1 MAQADDTARL
11 IAFATQFYGWLDG
24 CYLSNSRTAWRE
36 YDVWPAIRPYAELR
50 SIGASA
56 WLELKES
63 YPLTSLVAK
72 IQETPAEKLR
82 AHGLSG
88 AQLEYKLAVIDV
100 ILDKLHSVKFPGRF
114 RVKLVDAIDT
124 ILDSL
129 IAAAGIATALKE
141 IKDMLRHQITS

>member
-1 MAQADDTARL
+1 MTQTDDTARL
-11 IAFATQFYGWLDG
+11 VAFATQLYGWLDD
-24 CYLSNSRTAWRE
+24 CYLSNSRAVWRE
-36 YDVWPAIRPYAELR
+36 RVWPTIRPYVELR
-50 SIGASA
+50 SLGSSA
-56 WLELKES
+56 WLELKEN

-72 IQETPAEKLR
+72 IQDIPPEKLL

-88 AQLEYKLAVIDV
+88 AQLDYKFAVIDV
-100 ILDKLHSVKFPGRF
+100 IIDKLRSVNFPGRF

-141 IKDMLRHQITS
+141 IKDMLRHQITA